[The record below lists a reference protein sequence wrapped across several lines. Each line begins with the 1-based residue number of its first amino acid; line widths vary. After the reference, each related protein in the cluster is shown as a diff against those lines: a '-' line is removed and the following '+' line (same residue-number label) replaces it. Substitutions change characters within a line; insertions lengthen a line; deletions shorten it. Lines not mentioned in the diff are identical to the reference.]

1 MPPIKTPWYYL
12 LWHYHRFFF
21 FIFSHKFHPT
31 SRAYFCKFHDIA
43 PRWRHCCSLRAL
55 RMLWTS
61 GLLESSSLSANVLKP
76 ANLIAAM
83 QYIAKNDHTFKTQS
97 LRVGGHTFYIT
108 FGLAQDFTNFL
119 GRRAI
124 AKASQLYYRAN
135 SRLTI
140 WKLRSFF
147 TNTAL
152 PPIFPRRGL

>member
-1 MPPIKTPWYYL
+1 MLRFHIFKKLTLKNLVLVDKMGTEIPLATCPQSKRRDIIYSDTIIG
-12 LWHYHRFFF
+12 FFF
-21 FIFSHKFHPT
+21 NFSDKFHPT
-31 SRAYFCKFHDIA
+31 ARAYFCKLHDIA
-43 PRWRHCCSLRAL
+43 PRWRHCCRLRAL

-61 GLLESSSLSANVLKP
+61 GLLGSSSLSANVLKP

-124 AKASQLYYRAN
+124 CKS
-135 SRLTI
+135 I
-140 WKLRSFF
+140 
-147 TNTAL
+147 TAL
-152 PPIFPRRGL
+152 L